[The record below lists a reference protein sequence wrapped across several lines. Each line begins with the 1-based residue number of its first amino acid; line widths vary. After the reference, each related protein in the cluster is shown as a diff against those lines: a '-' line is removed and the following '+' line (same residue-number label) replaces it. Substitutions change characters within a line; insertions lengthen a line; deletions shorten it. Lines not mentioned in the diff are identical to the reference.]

1 MLFLFLSLFVIE
13 ILRRERLRLLRE
25 CAVTVSFVRVR
36 LKLHF
41 SYFSFSVRPGLIKI
55 MKSSSTSTSTRGQ
68 SLIASARE
76 NQNLKKPN
84 SYKVFDYL
92 LWDQYC
98 MIIEKEWERERKNKM
113 VLMRKTLWEFG
124 KNPVLILD
132 GGISFVDCRLVFSC
146 CCCCCYCAVS
156 YFHQVVGR
164 IVQNDLL
171 LLNEQQLVGLCGTRA
186 SVVDHLWLG
195 FVALDQCKATGVG

>member
-1 MLFLFLSLFVIE
+1 MLSSDSEIAYECDLAMAVFAAQHQSVACDTLKVSFIFFSFRNYSVIQLSMLFLFLSLFVIE

-92 LWDQYC
+92 L
-98 MIIEKEWERERKNKM
+98 
-113 VLMRKTLWEFG
+113 
-124 KNPVLILD
+124 
-132 GGISFVDCRLVFSC
+132 
-146 CCCCCYCAVS
+146 
-156 YFHQVVGR
+156 
-164 IVQNDLL
+164 
-171 LLNEQQLVGLCGTRA
+171 
-186 SVVDHLWLG
+186 
-195 FVALDQCKATGVG
+195 